1 MPYVFNPF
9 TSNFDITSSAAGA
22 NTEVQ
27 YNDGGSFGSSSS
39 FVYDEPNKR
48 LTLNGDVTSY
58 TTANVATYTL
68 SDAGTG
74 TGYYHDG
81 DFYYW
86 FRVYAYQLVAGTK
99 VFSSTPLYS
108 SVYFSGGDYYTDIL
122 HSITAVSGAD
132 GYLIV
137 RSSDEYSSTQ
147 PSANTFT
154 YYLDIGN
161 NTAFVDS
168 NIGYNT
174 TGSEY
179 IPSPSTFNFANSPLR
194 LNESSDYVTDSFDVL
209 SFGQGIKLQWQQLTS
224 CLAVLNASDAIQ
236 TIRANLISNTLTAT
250 TATLNSFSG
259 TYTSGTINSSV
270 TKPVTAFTSTG
281 FRPAIIST
289 STTGTNIQYAGNSA
303 LMINPGRR
311 TVAINGA
318 VEIGQTVSGTM
329 LSITSQSSY
338 AAVALQ
344 ATGASGI
351 HFFQIID
358 PSNVLRAMFRSDG
371 NAIFGS
377 TVYANFGRATYVDA
391 GFAGNPA
398 VGQLSSLNY
407 ISQDDE
413 NVYAIGIGNK
423 TYDANNQK
431 AAVVAAALNA
441 GGGYIGTPDAQPISL
456 RTNNVDRLI
465 IGGSGGVKI
474 GSTSSAAIQNV
485 LSATATLNF
494 PSISS
499 NSTEQLTITVTG
511 AVEGDTVALGAP
523 SGLEASLVAFGFVS
537 AANTVTIRLHNSGG
551 GAVDPASATW
561 RATVIRF

>member
-9 TSNFDITSSAAGA
+9 TGNFDITSSAAGA
-22 NTEVQ
+22 NSQVQ
-27 YNDGGSFGSSSS
+27 FNNQGSFGSSSS

-48 LTLNGDVTSY
+48 LTLNSNVTNY
-58 TTANVATYTL
+58 TTASVATYTL

-74 TGYYHDG
+74 TGYSHDG

-99 VFSSTPLYS
+99 VFSSTPTYS
-108 SVYFSGGDYYTDIL
+108 SVYFSGGEYNTDIV
-122 HSITAVSGAD
+122 HSITAVSGAA

-137 RSSDEYSSTQ
+137 RSSDESSSTQ

-154 YYLDIGN
+154 YYQDIGN
-161 NTAFVDS
+161 DTAFVDT
-168 NIGYNT
+168 NTGYNT

-179 IPSPSTFNFANSPLR
+179 IPSPTTFNFANFPLR
-194 LNESSDYVTDSFDVL
+194 LNESYNYATDSFDVL
-209 SFGQGIKLQWQQLTS
+209 SFGQGIKFQWQHATS
-224 CLAVLNASDAIQ
+224 CLAVVNANDATQ
-236 TIRANLISNTLTAT
+236 TISANLISNTLAAT
-250 TATLNSFSG
+250 TATLNNFSG
-259 TYTSGTINSSV
+259 TYTSGTITSSV
-270 TKPVTAFTSTG
+270 IKAVAALTVND

-289 STTGTNIQYAGNSA
+289 TTTGSNIQYAGNSA

-318 VEIGQTVSGTM
+318 AEIGQTVSGTM

-338 AAVALQ
+338 AAMALK

-358 PSNVLRAMFRSDG
+358 SSNVLRAMFRGDG

-377 TVYANFGRATYVDA
+377 TSYNNFGRATYVDN
-391 GFAGNPA
+391 GFAGNPVA
-398 VGQLSSLNY
+398 GQLSSLNY

-413 NVYAIGIGNK
+413 NVYGIGIGNK
-423 TYDANNQK
+423 TYDAGNQK
-431 AAVVAAALNA
+431 AAVVATALNA
-441 GGGYIGTPDAQPISL
+441 GGGYVGTPDAQPISL

-465 IGGSGGVKI
+465 IGGTGGVKI
-474 GSTSSAAIQNV
+474 GSTSSSAIQDV

-494 PSISS
+494 PSIGS
-499 NSTEQLTITVTG
+499 NSTEELTLTVTG
-511 AVEGDTVALGAP
+511 AVAGDTVALGAP
-523 SGLEASLVAFGFVS
+523 SSLEASLVAFGFVS